1 MIKALIIED
10 ENLAV
15 DYLKTAIKQTHH
27 DIEILESIDSVE
39 NAVVWFKNNPLP
51 DLIFLDVQLS
61 DGLSFEIFS
70 YVNVSCP
77 VIFTT
82 AYEEYA
88 IKAFKI
94 NSVDYL
100 LKPIRTEDLSLAIDK
115 YLNQTKSNN
124 EKQIKDLQI
133 KVDQLSRM
141 ISNQYKTRFIVN
153 AGLHIRTIETQKV
166 SCFYSLGKS
175 IFLQDENGKSYDI
188 NFSLEQLEGLLDP
201 KKFFRVSRQYIINI
215 DAIKDIVAYSGRR
228 FKLKIN
234 SSAEEVLVS
243 RAKMSD
249 FKIWLDR

>member
-15 DYLKTAIKQTHH
+15 DYLKTAIKQTHR
-27 DIEILESIDSVE
+27 DIEIVGSIDSVK
-39 NAVVWFKNNPLP
+39 NAVAWFNNNPHP

-77 VIFTT
+77 IIFTT
-82 AYEEYA
+82 AYEGYA
-88 IKAFKI
+88 IKAFKV

-100 LKPIRTEDLSLAIDK
+100 LKPIRIEDLSKAIDK
-115 YLNQTKSNN
+115 FLNQTKSNN

-153 AGLHIRTIETQKV
+153 AGLHIRTIETQRIN
-166 SCFYSLGKS
+166 CFYSMEKC

-201 KKFFRVSRQYIINI
+201 KRFFRVSRQYIINI

-228 FKLKIN
+228 FKLKLNN
-234 SSAEEVLVS
+234 STDEVLVS
-243 RAKMSD
+243 RAKMNE